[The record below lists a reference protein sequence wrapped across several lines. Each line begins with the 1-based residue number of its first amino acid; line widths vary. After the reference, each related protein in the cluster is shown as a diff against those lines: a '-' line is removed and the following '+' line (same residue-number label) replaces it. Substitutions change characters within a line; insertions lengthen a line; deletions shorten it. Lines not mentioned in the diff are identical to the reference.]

1 MSRIRT
7 ALVGVVAA
15 GLMLM
20 SAGAASAAPS
30 SVTEFDNIALGDSWW
45 LESSTEITTDV
56 TTTTST
62 ESQTIPGS
70 YKAQVQQPI
79 NPDGTSTWPA
89 KRGVIP
95 VQFKLTKSD
104 TVQRKTASYAFWSGW
119 PMAVG
124 SRSRRSSGRSRAIRR
139 TAPVHG
145 GGTESTMPVAAPT
158 PMTGY
163 TRPSHPGSHAE
174 PFHELNQQRRRQQPR
189 QPRLHEAR
197 RQARRGGR

>member
-62 ESQTIPGS
+62 ESQTTPGS

-79 NPDGTSTWPA
+79 NPDGTST
-89 KRGVIP
+89 
-95 VQFKLTKSD
+95 
-104 TVQRKTASYAFWSGW
+104 
-119 PMAVG
+119 
-124 SRSRRSSGRSRAIRR
+124 
-139 TAPVHG
+139 
-145 GGTESTMPVAAPT
+145 
-158 PMTGY
+158 
-163 TRPSHPGSHAE
+163 
-174 PFHELNQQRRRQQPR
+174 
-189 QPRLHEAR
+189 
-197 RQARRGGR
+197 